1 MPVTVVPGR
10 AAIIAI
16 SEPPE
21 MLKNLPFDMLE
32 FIEHLDELPW
42 EGDTSGLE

>member
-1 MPVTVVPGR
+1 
-10 AAIIAI
+10 
-16 SEPPE
+16 

-32 FIEHLDELPW
+32 FIERLDDLPW